1 MKRLSVVLFSAAV
14 VFACSAPP
22 VPTTDA
28 GMLAGTPVPGF
39 SLTDVNPASS
49 TRGQALSLGSFAGK
63 VTGWYF
69 GHSS

>member
-22 VPTTDA
+22 VPTDA
-28 GMLAGTPVPGF
+28 GVLSGAPVPSF
-39 SLTDVNPASS
+39 SLTDVNPGSS
-49 TRGQALSLGSFAGK
+49 TSGQSLSPGSFAGK